1 MMRLYNGILPAVSLL
16 DPVAVVL
23 LPAPADDPAARG
35 GLDEAATAAALVAVL
50 GEMALE
56 KVSAVEPKDAGKEE
70 ASTAAAVAPS
80 LMLLGTLAVSL
91 AAPSEDAVDMAAR
104 TPAMPA
110 GGGANGAI
118 AAAEA
123 PIRSAAGAPGTRP
136 RSAEVDLTSAGFRS
150 RIRSTQQKHTRA
162 HVALGTAEDLGLAGG
177 CAPSTRFP
185 PEG

>member
-16 DPVAVVL
+16 DTVAAVL

-70 ASTAAAVAPS
+70 ASTAAAVASS

-104 TPAMPA
+104 TPASK
-110 GGGANGAI
+110 N
-118 AAAEA
+118 
-123 PIRSAAGAPGTRP
+123 
-136 RSAEVDLTSAGFRS
+136 
-150 RIRSTQQKHTRA
+150 TRA
-162 HVALGTAEDLGLAGG
+162 HVAQGTAEDLGLAGG